1 MTFFVYFVSKPS
13 FASLSC
19 KNLNSVLLHTE
30 SLHDLFESEQ
40 QTTDSIGTT
49 IFRVLHLQHAGL
61 RDVLAFSTKAG
72 LLKTKLLEQ
81 QQKVHSPDLIKIIMN
96 L

>member
-1 MTFFVYFVSKPS
+1 MIRSK
-13 FASLSC
+13 A
-19 KNLNSVLLHTE
+19 NSRL
-30 SLHDLFESEQ
+30 
-40 QTTDSIGTT
+40 QTIATI
-49 IFRVLHLQHAGL
+49 IFRALHLQHAWL

-72 LLKTKLLEQ
+72 LLGTKLLKQ